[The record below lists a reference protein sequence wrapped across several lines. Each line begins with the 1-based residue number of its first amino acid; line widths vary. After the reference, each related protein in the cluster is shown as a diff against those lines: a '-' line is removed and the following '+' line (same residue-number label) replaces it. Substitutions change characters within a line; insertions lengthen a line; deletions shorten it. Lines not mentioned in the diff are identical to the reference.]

1 MRRRALL
8 AALSTTCVAGCLSDG
23 GGSDGPTRSD
33 RDETAGTETTAVG
46 PDQTPTGTDDS
57 QTLTPTEGAG
67 TIRVGNDA
75 DVRAEVRVEIHD
87 LDGDDGG
94 FYRWILVDAGDTT
107 AVSFS
112 VDAPG
117 DYRAVATLPDLG
129 DREVNR
135 TATTR
140 WSVGSVD
147 APGTIVVTVTADS
160 LRVTTE

>member
-23 GGSDGPTRSD
+23 GGSDGSTRSD
-33 RDETAGTETTAVG
+33 RDETAGTE
-46 PDQTPTGTDDS
+46 
-57 QTLTPTEGAG
+57 
-67 TIRVGNDA
+67 
-75 DVRAEVRVEIHD
+75 
-87 LDGDDGG
+87 
-94 FYRWILVDAGDTT
+94 TT

-147 APGTIVVTVTADS
+147 TPGTILVTVTADS